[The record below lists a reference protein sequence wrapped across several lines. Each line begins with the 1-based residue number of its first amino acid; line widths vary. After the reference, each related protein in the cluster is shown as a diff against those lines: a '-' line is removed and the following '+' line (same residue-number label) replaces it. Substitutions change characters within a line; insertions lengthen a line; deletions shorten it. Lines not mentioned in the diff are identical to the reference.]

1 MTLNFSSSCS
11 DLSNTRITGMR
22 HYIWLGPRALWQ
34 ALYEQSNIPS
44 LLSYF
49 EFQGRH
55 GMDVISNYGLLAI
68 PRT

>member
-1 MTLNFSSSCS
+1 
-11 DLSNTRITGMR
+11 MR